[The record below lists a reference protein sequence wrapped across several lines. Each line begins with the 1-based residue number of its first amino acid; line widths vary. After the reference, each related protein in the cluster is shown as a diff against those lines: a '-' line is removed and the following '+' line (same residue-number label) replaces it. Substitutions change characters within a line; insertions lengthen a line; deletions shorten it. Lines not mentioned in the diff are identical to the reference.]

1 MDAVINETIFAP
13 IKARG
18 AILTNARFRVGAKTP
33 NVARAIPI
41 EPKLANPRNNLLYR
55 LLF

>member
-18 AILTNARFRVGAKTP
+18 AILTSARFRVGAKTP

-55 LLF
+55 LFF